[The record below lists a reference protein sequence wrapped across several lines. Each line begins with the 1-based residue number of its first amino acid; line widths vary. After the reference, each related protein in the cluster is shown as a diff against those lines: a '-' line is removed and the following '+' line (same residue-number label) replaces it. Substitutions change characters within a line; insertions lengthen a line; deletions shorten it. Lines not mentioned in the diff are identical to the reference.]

1 MKESAIEARRVSA
14 GYRDRQV
21 LHEVSIEVPRGTW
34 LGLIGPNG
42 SGKSTLL
49 GALSGQ
55 VRLTGGDVRIA
66 GRSLTRHTPR
76 ELARVLALLPQSPP
90 PPAGITVREL
100 VTQGRYPH
108 RGVLQFSDRADRG
121 AVADAIRLVGL
132 SGFED
137 RYVAQLSGGERQRAW
152 MALTIAQAAP
162 IVLLDEPTTF
172 LDLGHQFEL
181 LELVQELRRSRD
193 WTVITVLHD
202 VNQAAAFADQLV
214 VLDRGAVVAEGTPEQ
229 VVTEELLR
237 HRFGVTASVHLDP
250 GTGRPHCTPRASTS
264 RRAS

>member
-1 MKESAIEARRVSA
+1 MKGLAIEARSVSA
-14 GYRDRQV
+14 GYRDRRV
-21 LHEVSIEVPRGTW
+21 LHEVSLDAPRGTW

-55 VRLTGGDVRIA
+55 VRVDGGDVRIA
-66 GRSLTRHTPR
+66 GRSLTEHAPR

-132 SGFED
+132 VGFED

-181 LELVQELRRSRD
+181 LELVQELRRSRER
-193 WTVITVLHD
+193 TVVTVLHD
-202 VNQAAAFADQLV
+202 INQAAAFADQLL
-214 VLDRGAVVAEGTPEQ
+214 VLDHGTVVAEGTPEQ

-237 HRFGVTASVHLDP
+237 RRFGVTASISLDP
-250 GTGRPHCTPRASTS
+250 GTGRPHCMPRASTS